1 MAISN
6 FQGTGWN
13 EKKILNVVISYQNI
27 FIKHT
32 PTLKCSSCKC
42 IQFIIKI
49 LNLYLNSSNIVL
61 FVENLKIQVEILHL
75 NTVVHFNQDPWKLI
89 QTDSCSKIMFNI
101 YPIFTCENEKKIKHA
116 DLRNLNSLYSSEII
130 NKCIC
135 STFLLHT
142 CTRQIQN
149 GLHVSLYF

>member
-27 FIKHT
+27 LYKHT

-75 NTVVHFNQDPWKLI
+75 NTGVYFNQDPWKLI
-89 QTDSCSKIMFNI
+89 QTDSCSKIMFNMYKI
-101 YPIFTCENEKKIKHA
+101 YTCENEQKNKTCRFKKLKF
-116 DLRNLNSLYSSEII
+116 II
-130 NKCIC
+130 QFWNNK
-135 STFLLHT
+135 
-142 CTRQIQN
+142 
-149 GLHVSLYF
+149 

>member
-13 EKKILNVVISYQNI
+13 EKKLNVVISYQNI
-27 FIKHT
+27 LFKHT

-75 NTVVHFNQDPWKLI
+75 NTGVYFNQDPWKLI
-89 QTDSCSKIMFNI
+89 QTDSCSKIMFNMYKI
-101 YPIFTCENEKKIKHA
+101 YTCENEKKNKTCRFKK
-116 DLRNLNSLYSSEII
+116 LKFII
-130 NKCIC
+130 QFWNNK
-135 STFLLHT
+135 
-142 CTRQIQN
+142 
-149 GLHVSLYF
+149 